1 MTTARCDDLASRND
15 STAMKCRAIIGRQ
28 DGGASLPT
36 AAAEGGMVILTQEII
51 LDAAAAAVDQASLAE
66 DLAVALGEELVVALG
81 EEGQITSE
89 EGEDSIMGRTMAGGA
104 M

>member
-36 AAAEGGMVILTQEII
+36 AAAEGGMVILTQEIF
-51 LDAAAAAVDQASLAE
+51 LDAAAAVDQASLAE
-66 DLAVALGEELVVALG
+66 DLAVALREELVVALG

>member
-1 MTTARCDDLASRND
+1 
-15 STAMKCRAIIGRQ
+15 
-28 DGGASLPT
+28 
-36 AAAEGGMVILTQEII
+36 MVILTQEIF
-51 LDAAAAAVDQASLAE
+51 LDAAAAVDQASLAD
-66 DLAVALGEELVVALG
+66 DLAVALG

>member
-1 MTTARCDDLASRND
+1 
-15 STAMKCRAIIGRQ
+15 
-28 DGGASLPT
+28 
-36 AAAEGGMVILTQEII
+36 MVILTQEII
-51 LDAAAAAVDQASLAE
+51 LDAAAAAAVDQASLAE
-66 DLAVALGEELVVALG
+66 DLAVALREELVVALG